1 MKKDNKK
8 KAKKLVLFDIDGTLT
23 TVTDKSIEYWKRR
36 LAAVFETVFHTPIS
50 FPLNIKNYNGMVD
63 RKVLWK
69 IAEELGITQE
79 EFDAKFDEAK
89 EVFHSYLSEAVNE
102 GKVEYFP
109 IVDAQRLVEQLPN
122 HDHIFVGLVTGN
134 VEKNGW
140 LKLQSASL
148 NRHFVVGGFG
158 DTVVERVDLVKLA
171 IKNASKYYG
180 KEFLLEEIIVIGDTI
195 HDIVAARGANVFA
208 LGVATGH
215 TDTKEMLQQAGADLV
230 VDTLLDDKVIDLLEL
245 STGEQV

>member
-1 MKKDNKK
+1 MKSSQNK

-36 LAAVFETVFHTPIS
+36 LAAVFQDVFHIPIN
-50 FPLNIKNYNGMVD
+50 FELQIKNYNGMVD

-69 IAEELGITQE
+69 IAEELGISKE
-79 EFDAKFDEAK
+79 DFDAKFDEAK
-89 EVFHSYLSEAVNE
+89 EVFHTYLREAVQD

-109 IVDAQRLVEQLPN
+109 IKDAQRLVERLP
-122 HDHIFVGLVTGN
+122 DHQHISVGLVTGN

-171 IKNASKYYG
+171 IQNASTHYG
-180 KEFLLEEIIVIGDTI
+180 QEFLSEEIIVIGDTV

-215 TDTKEMLQQAGADLV
+215 TDTREMLHEAGADLV
-230 VDTLLDDKVIDLLEL
+230 VDSLLDPQVLALLDIEPDVKV
-245 STGEQV
+245 

>member
-1 MKKDNKK
+1 MKKNQKK

-36 LAAVFETVFHTPIS
+36 LAAVFEDVFHTPIN
-50 FPLNIKNYNGMVD
+50 FELQIKNYNGMVD

-69 IAEELGITQE
+69 IAEELGISQK
-79 EFDAKFDEAK
+79 EFDAKFDQAK
-89 EVFHSYLSEAVNE
+89 EVFHTYLQEAVNE

-109 IVDAQRLVEQLPN
+109 IIDAQRLVEHIPN
-122 HDHIFVGLVTGN
+122 HNHISVGLVTGN

-148 NRHFVVGGFG
+148 NRYFVVGGFG

-171 IKNASKYYG
+171 IQNASKYYDS
-180 KEFLLEEIIVIGDTI
+180 EFQTHEIIVIGDTV
-195 HDIVAARGANVFA
+195 HDIIAARGANVFA

-215 TDTKEMLQQAGADLV
+215 TDTAEMLHDAGADLV
-230 VDTLLDDKVIDLLEL
+230 VDSLLDPRVFALLEL
-245 STGEQV
+245 DPIV

>member
-1 MKKDNKK
+1 MKKIERKK
-8 KAKKLVLFDIDGTLT
+8 TKKLVLFDIDGTLT
-23 TVTDKSIEYWKRR
+23 SVTDKSIEYWKKR
-36 LAAVFETVFHTPIS
+36 LAAVFETVFQTPIG
-50 FPLNIKNYNGMVD
+50 FDLQIKNYNGMVD

-69 IAEELGITQE
+69 IAEELGISQDVFNE
-79 EFDAKFDEAK
+79 KFDEAK
-89 EVFHSYLSEAVNE
+89 EVFHSYLQEAVNE

-109 IVDAQRLVEQLPN
+109 IIDAQRLVEQLPN
-122 HDHIFVGLVTGN
+122 HDHISMGLVTGN

-171 IKNASKYYG
+171 IQNASKYYNN
-180 KEFLLEEIIVIGDTI
+180 EFQTHEIIVIGDTV

-215 TDTKEMLQQAGADLV
+215 TDTADMLKDAGADMV
-230 VDTLLDDKVIDLLEL
+230 VDSLLDERVFALLEIDPI
-245 STGEQV
+245 V

>member
-1 MKKDNKK
+1 MKKNHAK

-36 LAAVFETVFHTPIS
+36 LAAVFEDVFHKPIN
-50 FPLNIKNYNGMVD
+50 FELQIKNYNGMVD

-69 IAEELGITQE
+69 IAEELGISQAD
-79 EFDAKFDEAK
+79 FDSKFDQAK
-89 EVFHSYLSEAVNE
+89 TVFHEYLQEAVND

-109 IVDAQRLVEQLPN
+109 ISDAQRLVENLPN
-122 HDHIFVGLVTGN
+122 HPHISVGLVTGN

-171 IKNASKYYG
+171 IQNASSYYG
-180 KEFLLEEIIVIGDTI
+180 EEFLAEEIIVIGDTV

-215 TDTKEMLQQAGADLV
+215 TDTKEMLEAAGADLV
-230 VDTLLDDKVIDLLEL
+230 VDSLLDERVFALLAIEPI
-245 STGEQV
+245 V